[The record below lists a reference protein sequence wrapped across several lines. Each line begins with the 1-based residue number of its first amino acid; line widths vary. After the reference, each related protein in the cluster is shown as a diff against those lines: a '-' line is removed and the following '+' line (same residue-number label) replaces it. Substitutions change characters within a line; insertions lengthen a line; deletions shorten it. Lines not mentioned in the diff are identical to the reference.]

1 MDQVKEQLVK
11 STAILDPY
19 AAQIPPLKD
28 AADKA
33 QVNPGLILGAFL
45 SVVFLVLMLFKGM
58 LVIGITMTVLYPAL
72 HSVRAIESPDEQDD
86 KRWLSYWMIFGLLNV
101 LETFFGFI
109 FWIIPYW
116 SWLRLGLFVWL
127 LLPNFDGA
135 LWIYMNVFKP
145 FLGAHK
151 DLIQHWISKVQNVA
165 TDAAAEAKKQAS
177 DPTLLAKG
185 LSAATQA
192 QAAATEKMASMEDE
206 KTVEEANNVN

>member
-11 STAILDPY
+11 NTAILDPY
-19 AAQIPPLKD
+19 AAQIPPIKD

-33 QVNPGLILGAFL
+33 QVNPGLILGAAL
-45 SVVFLVLMLFKGM
+45 SVVFLILMLFQGM
-58 LVIGITMTVLYPAL
+58 LIIGVTMTVLYPAL
-72 HSVRAIESPDEQDD
+72 HSVRAIESPDEDDD

-116 SWLRLGLFVWL
+116 TWLRLGLFVWL

-135 LWIYMNVFKP
+135 LTIYKSVFKP
-145 FLGAHK
+145 VLGANK
-151 DLIQHWISKVQNVA
+151 DIIQEWISKVQNVA
-165 TDAAAEAKKQAS
+165 SDAANEAKKQAS
-177 DPTLLAKG
+177 DPTLIAKG

-192 QAAATEKMASMEDE
+192 QAAANEKLASMEEE
-206 KTVEEANNVN
+206 KTAVEEATN

>member
-11 STAILDPY
+11 NTAILDPY
-19 AAQIPPLKD
+19 AAQIPPIKD

-33 QVNPGLILGAFL
+33 QVNPGLLLGAAL
-45 SVVFLVLMLFKGM
+45 SVVFLILMLFQGM
-58 LVIGITMTVLYPAL
+58 LIIGVTMTVLYPAL
-72 HSVRAIESPDEQDD
+72 HSVRAIESPDEDDD

-116 SWLRLGLFVWL
+116 TWLRLGLFVWL

-135 LWIYMNVFKP
+135 LTIYKSVFKP
-145 FLGAHK
+145 VLGANK
-151 DLIQHWISKVQNVA
+151 DLIQEWISKVQNVA
-165 TDAAAEAKKQAS
+165 SDAANEAKKQAS
-177 DPTLLAKG
+177 DPTLIAKG

-192 QAAATEKMASMEDE
+192 QAAANEKLASMEEE
-206 KTVEEANNVN
+206 KTAVEEATN

>member
-11 STAILDPY
+11 NTKILDPY

-33 QVNPGLILGAFL
+33 QVNPGLILGAVL
-45 SVVFLVLMLFKGM
+45 SVVFLVVMLFKGM
-58 LVIGITMTVLYPAL
+58 AIIGITMTVLYPAL
-72 HSVRAIESPDEQDD
+72 HSVRAIESPDEDDD

-116 SWLRLGLFVWL
+116 TWIRLGLFVWL

-135 LWIYMNVFKP
+135 LWIYTNVFKP
-145 FLGAHK
+145 VLNAHK
-151 DLIQHWISKVQNVA
+151 DLIQEWISKAQNVA
-165 TDAAAEAKKQAS
+165 TSAANEAKQAAS
-177 DPTLLAKG
+177 DPTLLTKG
-185 LSAATQA
+185 LTAATQA
-192 QAAATEKMASMEDE
+192 QAMANEKLAAMEEEK
-206 KTVEEANNVN
+206 VEEATN